1 MTVNRRAF
9 STPQKT
15 WHWVQWT
22 RRNPRASWQEWDAAR
37 DWCSEHAGVFR
48 GDWDIEWGPPKKFK
62 FRDHDVALLFQLTW
76 C

>member
-9 STPQKT
+9 LTPQKT

-22 RRNPRASWQEWDAAR
+22 RRSPVNNWKEWDAAR
-37 DWCSEHAGVFR
+37 DWCSEHVGVFR

-62 FRDHDVALLFQLTW
+62 FRDPDVALLFQLTW